1 MLQLILYNLLM
12 VKKSKTMRIKTKNTA
27 DTQKLA
33 RIFAQNLP
41 ENGAFVSLF
50 GDIGAGKTAFVRFVL
65 KDLGVKEKITSP
77 SFVILNEYKGAR
89 VQSSDILVYHF
100 DLYRLEN
107 DGLDTIKEEL
117 REYSKDNVLTFV
129 EWADFGG
136 GELPYNRLNIK
147 VYYEEN
153 DYDDTRYYE
162 FEPVGKKYEIFVQKI
177 NMQAAKEGLK

>member
-1 MLQLILYNLLM
+1 MIWRIL
-12 VKKSKTMRIKTKNTA
+12 KGKN
-27 DTQKLA
+27 
-33 RIFAQNLP
+33 N
-41 ENGAFVSLF
+41 
-50 GDIGAGKTAFVRFVL
+50 
-65 KDLGVKEKITSP
+65 
-77 SFVILNEYKGAR
+77 GAR

-100 DLYRLEN
+100 DLYRLED

-177 NMQAAKEGLK
+177 NTQAAKEGLK